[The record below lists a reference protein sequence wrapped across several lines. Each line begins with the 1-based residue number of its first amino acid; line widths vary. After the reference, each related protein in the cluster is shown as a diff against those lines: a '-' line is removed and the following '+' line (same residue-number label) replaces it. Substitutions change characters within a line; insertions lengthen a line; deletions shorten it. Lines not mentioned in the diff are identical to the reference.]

1 MESLDKNHD
10 YHCHLHK
17 GESSKRQGVRGE
29 GNKGGR
35 GKGWRWGRGTE
46 VRGES
51 QKKFNP
57 LPPSVSIMKHN
68 TVKNRPSVRVI
79 LFKTGKGLYL
89 SLKIFSD

>member
-1 MESLDKNHD
+1 MSFTQGDKQQEARSEGGGVKSEGGG
-10 YHCHLHK
+10 K
-17 GESSKRQGVRGE
+17 GD
-29 GNKGGR
+29 KGGR
-35 GKGWRWGRGTE
+35 GKGWGRGTE

>member
-1 MESLDKNHD
+1 MIIIAI
-10 YHCHLHK
+10 YT
-17 GESSKRQGVRGE
+17 RGQAARGKE
-29 GNKGGR
+29 QGGR
-35 GKGWRWGRGTE
+35 GKEWGGKGDKGERGKGRGWGRGTE

>member
-1 MESLDKNHD
+1 M
-10 YHCHLHK
+10 
-17 GESSKRQGVRGE
+17 
-29 GNKGGR
+29 
-35 GKGWRWGRGTE
+35 
-46 VRGES
+46 RGES